1 MTLRTKTEDI
11 LRALIEATAFATKV
25 IIDRMEECG
34 MKITSL
40 IAAGGIARK
49 DAFTMQVYSD
59 VLGIPINV
67 ISSKQAPALGSAIY
81 AAVAAG
87 EYADIFAASDAMK
100 SPIYRSYTPNKDNEA
115 VYSAL
120 YREYLTLHDYFGRGG
135 NDVMKRLLK
144 ISQGEI

>member
-1 MTLRTKTEDI
+1 
-11 LRALIEATAFATKV
+11 
-25 IIDRMEECG
+25 

-59 VLGIPINV
+59 ILGIPINV

-100 SPIYRSYTPNKDNEA
+100 SPIYRSYTPNKEMGA